1 MNYNT
6 ASLTFEYG
14 SQQQKGFAMSNT
26 TINTFEEIINISKI
40 SLEENYDE
48 NSEIIFVIT
57 VNNNSTETIKN
68 LKITDNLGTYNFSNN
83 NLYNKKLTPIN
94 YTGPSFLYISG
105 NFYSKIN
112 PVIYS
117 DKLIFNI
124 QNIPAKSNINI
135 IYKSHITEYAPL
147 DLNSKITSI
156 TELDSDIL
164 TQNINNTKNISC
176 SNNIFTKE
184 HADLSIVKNTSPNI
198 ITPGEKITYNFILYN
213 HGNIEAQNVIL
224 SDKFVP
230 APENIKIYI
239 NSNQVNKNNFSYI
252 NGTLTVPGFNS
263 DLNITVPPA
272 VFSQD
277 STTGSIIT
285 EPGVVYISVTGQI

>member
-14 SQQQKGFAMSNT
+14 SQQQKGFAMSNM
-26 TINTFEEIINISKI
+26 TINTFEEITNISKI
-40 SLEENYDE
+40 SLEEYYDE
-48 NSEIIFVIT
+48 NSEIIFIIT
-57 VNNNSTETIKN
+57 VNNNSTDTIKN
-68 LKITDNLGTYNFSNN
+68 LKITDNLGAYNFNNN
-83 NLYNKKLTPIN
+83 NLYIKKLTPLN
-94 YTGPSFLYISG
+94 YIGPSFLYISG
-105 NFYSKIN
+105 NFHSKID

-117 DKLIFNI
+117 DKLIFNV

-135 IYKSHITEYAPL
+135 IYKSRITEYAPL
-147 DLNSKITSI
+147 NLNSKITSI
-156 TELDSDIL
+156 TELDSGIL
-164 TQNINNTKNISC
+164 VQNVNNIKNTAC

-198 ITPGEKITYNFILYN
+198 ITPGEKVAYNFILYN

-239 NSNQVNKNNFSYI
+239 DSNPISENNFSYI
-252 NGTLTVPGFNS
+252 NGTLTVPGLNS
-263 DLNITVPPA
+263 DFNITVPPA

-277 STTGSIIT
+277 NITGAIIT